1 MDTSRNDK
9 GFFACG
15 SEVMSSPC
23 VIARL
28 AGGLGNQ
35 LFMYAFAKALAVRN
49 DVSILL
55 DTQSGFLRDRNY
67 QRNYLLNYLIPPE
80 QKASRCQ
87 SRAWPLIGRALQS
100 LDKKRNA
107 SLPLE
112 ERYYLRERI
121 AGFDA
126 EIHDL
131 RIKWPTIVDGYWQ
144 TERYFDDLPLSD
156 LIRFPEPLTHAVQ
169 SESQAI
175 YNSNAV
181 CMAVRRYEE
190 IPRLKR
196 PMHILDTD
204 YFKRAMVL
212 LEEQVE
218 NPHYF
223 VFAQDMRWAKE
234 NIHSDHPITFA
245 SEKGPDTGAIQDLY
259 LMTQCRHYLISNST
273 LHWWGAWLNPDQGKI
288 VIAPA
293 RGWSNTEALPLA
305 WQALE

>member
-1 MDTSRNDK
+1 
-9 GFFACG
+9 
-15 SEVMSSPC
+15 MSSPC
-23 VIARL
+23 IIARL

-49 DVSILL
+49 NVPLLL

-67 QRNYLLNYLIPPE
+67 RRNYLLDYLIPPE
-80 QKASRCQ
+80 RKASRCQ

-100 LDKKRNA
+100 LDRKRNA
-107 SLPLE
+107 SLPVE

-121 AGFDA
+121 ADFDA

-131 RIKWPTIVDGYWQ
+131 RITRPIIVDGYWQ
-144 TERYFDDLPLSD
+144 TERYFNDLPLRD
-156 LIRFPEPLTHAVQ
+156 LIRFPETLTQAVQ
-169 SESQAI
+169 PESQAI
-175 YNSNAV
+175 HNSNAI
-181 CMAVRRYEE
+181 CLAVRRYEE

-196 PMHILDTD
+196 SMQILDAD
-204 YFKRAMVL
+204 YFRRAMARI
-212 LEEQVE
+212 EEQVE

-223 VFAQDMRWAKE
+223 VFAQDMRWARE
-234 NIHSDHPITFA
+234 NLHSDHPITFA

-288 VIAPA
+288 VLAPTW
-293 RGWSNTEALPLA
+293 GWFNAETLPLA
-305 WQALE
+305 WQALK